1 MRRNLDL
8 KLSRMSKTYLMVLN
22 FFIFKEEISKD
33 PKENDNQ
40 FIINDYQ
47 EDFDQQDLTDPAE
60 VILF

>member
-40 FIINDYQ
+40 FIINDY
-47 EDFDQQDLTDPAE
+47 
-60 VILF
+60 